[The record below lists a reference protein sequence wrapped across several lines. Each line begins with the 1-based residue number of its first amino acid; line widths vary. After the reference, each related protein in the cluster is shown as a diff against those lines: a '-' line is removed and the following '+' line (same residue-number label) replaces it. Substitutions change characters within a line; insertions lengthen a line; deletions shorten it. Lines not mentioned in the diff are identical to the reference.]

1 MRYMSDQPEMTAL
14 LERLGSG
21 DKAALDNLVPLVY
34 EELRRMASSYLRG
47 EHREHTLQTTALV
60 HEVYLRLASRDQPD
74 CDGPAH
80 FYGIASRM
88 MRQILVDYA
97 RERLAQK
104 RGGGAPR
111 ASFDEAA
118 AKGEDRPH
126 EVIALDDALRSL
138 EQFDSEKARLIELR
152 FFAGLTA
159 EESSKLLGLP
169 VPTVRARLRV
179 AQAWLRREIGG
190 VG

>member
-1 MRYMSDQPEMTAL
+1 MRNLAPHFDIELTKLLRAATMRGMPEQPEMTAL

-21 DKAALDNLVPLVY
+21 DKAALDGLVPLVY

-47 EHREHTLQTTALV
+47 EYREHTLQTTALV
-60 HEVYLRLASRDQPD
+60 HEVYLRLASRGQPG

-104 RGGGAPR
+104 RGGGAPL
-111 ASFDEAA
+111 ASLDEASA
-118 AKGEDRPH
+118 RGE
-126 EVIALDDALRSL
+126 
-138 EQFDSEKARLIELR
+138 
-152 FFAGLTA
+152 
-159 EESSKLLGLP
+159 
-169 VPTVRARLRV
+169 
-179 AQAWLRREIGG
+179 
-190 VG
+190 